1 MKLLWSPRSPFV
13 RKVMILVYELG
24 LQDRI
29 ECVRAVAVPRGAP
42 NPVIAAENPLGKI
55 PVLLRDGLP
64 PLYDSRVIAEALI
77 ALVPD
82 GDGDGER
89 LLPASGE
96 ARLAQLRWQAL
107 GDGLTDNLLLWRIER
122 TGASGGD
129 PGTMAS
135 YRAKV
140 VATLAALEREAD
152 ALAAAPFG
160 LGAIAILCALGQLDF
175 RYRTSGWRSA
185 HPRLAA
191 WAARQ
196 ATRPSL
202 VATAVQDDIGS
213 DEGPVMDLVFGGG

>member
-1 MKLLWSPRSPFV
+1 MRLLWSPRSPFV
-13 RKVMILVYELG
+13 RKVMILVHELG

-55 PVLLRDGLP
+55 PVLLRDSLP

-82 GDGDGER
+82 GEKI
-89 LLPASGE
+89 LPASGE
-96 ARLAQLRWQAL
+96 ARLTQLRWQAL

-122 TGASGGD
+122 MGVSGGD

-140 VATLAALEREAD
+140 VATLAALEGQAA

-160 LGAIAILCALGQLDF
+160 LGQIAILCALGQLDF
-175 RYRTSGWRSA
+175 RYRASGWRPA
-185 HPRLAA
+185 HPHLAA
-191 WAARQ
+191 WAETQ